1 MAAATMEAPKRS
13 QNTTAGAGKGA
24 KQQVKKTLPQAA
36 GIGILALL
44 LVISLF
50 VGNMRALQKATPGSF
65 LKQGDVSSIVEDR
78 AKAAKNVK
86 KVVTNSLNVDPAVLD
101 ALDDAVEEFTTA
113 KSARGLSRAN
123 QNLTTVVSEMTADAM
138 QQLSS
143 EEERSYLRKA
153 NDNFTEDGDILRQE
167 ARTFNAKAEK
177 ALALYEKLPTK
188 FILSKPDVFE
198 GL

>member
-78 AKAAKNVK
+78 ASAAKNAETVAK
-86 KVVTNSLNVDPAVLD
+86 RSNVDQTVF
-101 ALDDAVEEFTTA
+101 DAVEDAVKAFTAA
-113 KSARGLSRAN
+113 KNARDLSRAD
-123 QNLTTVVSEMTADAM
+123 QKLTAAVSEMTADAK
-138 QQLSS
+138 QQLSAEDQRVLS
-143 EEERSYLRKA
+143 VAS
-153 NDNFTEDGDILRQE
+153 DNFTEQGNFLRQE